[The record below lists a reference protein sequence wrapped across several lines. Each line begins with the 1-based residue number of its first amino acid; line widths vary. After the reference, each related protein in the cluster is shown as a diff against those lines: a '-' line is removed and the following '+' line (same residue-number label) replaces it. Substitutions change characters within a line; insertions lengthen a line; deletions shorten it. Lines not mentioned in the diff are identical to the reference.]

1 MVFGVC
7 ERPSWELNAAGN
19 GQASEFN
26 VQSQEPPDKVQFTI
40 IASVQLYRLVQVLY
54 TFKGF
59 IFVLHIFVTFFERI
73 LLKRGFSN
81 HCG

>member
-40 IASVQLYRLVQVLY
+40 IASVRLVQVLY

-59 IFVLHIFVTFFERI
+59 IFVLHIFVTFERI
-73 LLKRGFSN
+73 LLIRGFSN